1 MGRSINDRTS
11 YRKVKVTSTIVAM
24 LLKFYSVNSFKG
36 SQRYYAHVCSLSS
49 IVVEFYLS
57 SAIFHTYKDIQYSHL
72 ESKMGKFAPKT
83 LTETL
88 PF

>member
-1 MGRSINDRTS
+1 MGRSISDRMS

-36 SQRYYAHVCSLSS
+36 SQGYYVHVCSLDF

-57 SAIFHTYKDIQYSHL
+57 TAIFYAYKDIPVILSQKWGILNLRH
-72 ESKMGKFAPKT
+72 
-83 LTETL
+83 
-88 PF
+88 